1 MEVTTHFTENA
12 QHDYELVQEAL
23 TKNSNRAFTKLLN
36 RYKDTIYFMLL
47 KMINNSYEAEE
58 LTIEAFGKA
67 FSRLDQYSPEYA
79 FSTWLFRIAS
89 NNCIDYLRKK
99 ERNPLAFVAQP
110 TTTEDE
116 EELSPLDLLISDN
129 PTPDEHLERKQLS
142 TQLRSMVE
150 KLKPDY
156 REIIELR
163 CYEDLSYDEIADRL
177 SVPVS
182 TVKTK
187 LFRAKEALKNMN
199 VDNLPK

>member
-1 MEVTTHFTENA
+1 M
-12 QHDYELVQEAL
+12 
-23 TKNSNRAFTKLLN
+23 
-36 RYKDTIYFMLL
+36 
-47 KMINNSYEAEE
+47 
-58 LTIEAFGKA
+58 
-67 FSRLDQYSPEYA
+67 
-79 FSTWLFRIAS
+79 
-89 NNCIDYLRKK
+89 
-99 ERNPLAFVAQP
+99 AFVAQP

-129 PTPDEHLERKQLS
+129 PTPDEHLERNQLS